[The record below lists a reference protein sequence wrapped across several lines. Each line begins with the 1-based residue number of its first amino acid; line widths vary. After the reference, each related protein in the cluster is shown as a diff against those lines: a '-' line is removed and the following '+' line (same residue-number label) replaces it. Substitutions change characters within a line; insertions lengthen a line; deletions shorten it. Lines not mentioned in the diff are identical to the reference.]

1 MAIVQKITPCLW
13 FDNQAE
19 EAAKFYVSIFKNS
32 GIETV
37 TRYGKEGFEKH
48 GKPEGSVLT
57 VTFRLEGQTFT
68 ALNGGPKFTLSPAIS
83 LVVHCESQAEVDHFW
98 DKLGEGGDPTW
109 QACGWLKDRFGLSWQ
124 IVPEALFAMITDKD
138 AIKSER
144 AMKAMMQMKKL
155 DLPALQ
161 RAYDGR

>member
-1 MAIVQKITPCLW
+1 MASMQKITPCLW

-19 EAAKFYVSIFKNS
+19 EAAEFYVSIFKNS

-37 TRYGKEGFEKH
+37 TRYGNEGFEKH
-48 GKPEGSVLT
+48 HKPEGSVQT

-68 ALNGGPKFTLSPAIS
+68 ALNGGPIFSFSPAFS
-83 LVVHCESQAEVDHFW
+83 LVVNCESQAEVDHFW

-109 QACGWLKDRFGLSWQ
+109 QACGWLKDKFGLSWQ
-124 IVPEALFAMITDKD
+124 IVPGAVFAMLTDKD
-138 AIKSER
+138 TARAER
-144 AMKAMMQMKKL
+144 VTKALMQMKKL

-161 RAYDGR
+161 RAYDGY

>member
-19 EAAKFYVSIFKNS
+19 DAAKFYVSIFKNS

-57 VTFRLEGQTFT
+57 VTFRLEGQIFT
-68 ALNGGPKFTLSPAIS
+68 ALNGGPNFTLSPAIS
-83 LVVHCESQAEVDHFW
+83 FVVHCESQAEVS
-98 DKLGEGGDPTW
+98 GTGS
-109 QACGWLKDRFGLSWQ
+109 AR
-124 IVPEALFAMITDKD
+124 A
-138 AIKSER
+138 AIR
-144 AMKAMMQMKKL
+144 H
-155 DLPALQ
+155 
-161 RAYDGR
+161 GRHASG